1 MFDLFKKASANA
13 KAKLTD
19 ADIKK
24 IEDTCG
30 ILFGKEN
37 AASKDVLQV
46 TENIAIPYKNT
57 KGNTNILAVGPS
69 GSGKTYNFM
78 LPNIL
83 KASGSYI
90 IIDPNKALLTD
101 SINVLQENG
110 YTIKIMDFENPK
122 HSETYNP
129 FVNCKDDT
137 DVQSLVECLL
147 KNTNS
152 WDKSSDPFFES
163 TEKAFLNTLFLY
175 VFNYYAAEKQTLYA
189 VYDLCRTALEDE
201 EKFAKIFEDI
211 RTTDRNMDLIHF
223 YDTFKAAPKKTATS
237 ICLSAA
243 VRLDFVNAENSLCN
257 TNTIDFE
264 EISHQKTAV
273 FLSGFS
279 RLITQNKLVPMF
291 CMQALHTLLKDKPDN
306 HVTIM
311 LDELPNIGYIPDFL
325 HMLTTMSGSNLSVL
339 MSLQS
344 ISQMEMLYVGATK
357 LLKYLCETIVYFG
370 NTLNTEMPVYA
381 TQTTVNLQQDE
392 CLVLMQD
399 KFSMIEKKI
408 NVSEI

>member
-1 MFDLFKKASANA
+1 M
-13 KAKLTD
+13 
-19 ADIKK
+19 
-24 IEDTCG
+24 
-30 ILFGKEN
+30 
-37 AASKDVLQV
+37 
-46 TENIAIPYKNT
+46 
-57 KGNTNILAVGPS
+57 
-69 GSGKTYNFM
+69 
-78 LPNIL
+78 
-83 KASGSYI
+83 
-90 IIDPNKALLTD
+90 
-101 SINVLQENG
+101 
-110 YTIKIMDFENPK
+110 
-122 HSETYNP
+122 
-129 FVNCKDDT
+129 
-137 DVQSLVECLL
+137 
-147 KNTNS
+147 
-152 WDKSSDPFFES
+152 
-163 TEKAFLNTLFLY
+163 
-175 VFNYYAAEKQTLYA
+175 FNYYAAEKQTLYA

-237 ICLSAA
+237 ICLSTA

-370 NTLNTEMPVYA
+370 NTLNTEMPIYA

-408 NVSEI
+408 NVSKV